1 MATGDMVQRE
11 WARLGAQARLGAIER
26 ERAEILKAFP
36 ELRNGAILS
45 TNGMVVAAPKRQF
58 SAAAR
63 RRMSAGMRKF
73 WARRKAEA
81 RAKSGKTKTE

>member
-1 MATGDMVQRE
+1 MAMGMTVQRE
-11 WARLGAQARLGAIER
+11 WARLGAHARLIAIER
-26 ERAEILKAFP
+26 EKVAILKAFP
-36 ELRNGAILS
+36 ELRRNGAADAS
-45 TNGMVVAAPKRQF
+45 TNGFLSDKPKRQF

-81 RAKSGKTKTE
+81 RAKTKPA

>member
-1 MATGDMVQRE
+1 VQRE
-11 WARLGAQARLGAIER
+11 WARIGAHTRLVQIEQ
-26 ERAEILKAFP
+26 ERIAILKAFP
-36 ELRNGAILS
+36 ELRRNGSVPAGDAVL
-45 TNGMVVAAPKRQF
+45 VVPPKRQF

-81 RAKSGKTKTE
+81 RAKASARTN